1 MACVYIPDALLGIL
15 KLVIIMFFFGCIT
28 MTIVLICSRQTVM
41 DNWDEYKCNPLVT
54 PFASF
59 FGKDSTQT
67 MRECSSM
74 VFEGQSINMMGPMV
88 GIFGNI
94 AGALGS
100 LGGIMMDLNFAS
112 SSMAGIFGTGLSDLL
127 SKLGNAGSAIQYL
140 ILKLQTL
147 LQRLVATVLVMLYS
161 MASLFQGVVGISN
174 DPAFLGMIDAVTGF
188 A

>member
-15 KLVIIMFFFGCIT
+15 KLLIIMFFFSCIT
-28 MTIVLICSRQTVM
+28 MVIVLICSRQSVI
-41 DNWDEYKCNPLVT
+41 DNWEDYKCNPLVT

-59 FGKDSTQT
+59 FGKDSTKAMQ
-67 MRECSSM
+67 ECSSM

-88 GIFGNI
+88 GIFSNI
-94 AGALGS
+94 TGALGN

-112 SSMAGIFGTGLSDLL
+112 SSMASMFGTGLSDILR
-127 SKLGNAGSAIQYL
+127 KMGNAGSAIQYL

-161 MASLFQGVVGISN
+161 MTSLFKG
-174 DPAFLGMIDAVTGF
+174 VTGIAEDDAF
-188 A
+188 MDTIDIITG